1 MKRKEKNKIFN
12 LEQKTLNIIGIALST
27 LVIIAI
33 TIYYGIQLNRED
45 IDRKTLNII
54 GISLSLIIILIV
66 TIYYSFQ
73 MNREYTN
80 GDKRLPFTIEKNT
93 IITVLDGQR
102 KTIENDNQN
111 EMLEIGIIDDI
122 YLDLKLNDEKN
133 KKIKSITLDKFDITN
148 EFEDT
153 KKIKIVPI
161 SENLTE
167 KKEDKT
173 LENGKIEFKIEHKN
187 DEENSKVRVGFRLYH
202 EKISEKKVKKDEIIT
217 YGKGLVDNNNDV
229 EKYNLAKI
237 KFKVNITMDNNEE
250 YETIINIDKVG
261 MERKDFGLFKEE
273 NGKKVKIIKKY
284 LQN

>member
-1 MKRKEKNKIFN
+1 MKRKEKKKI
-12 LEQKTLNIIGIALST
+12 I
-27 LVIIAI
+27 
-33 TIYYGIQLNRED
+33 D

-133 KKIKSITLDKFDITN
+133 KKIKSITLDKFDITH

>member
-1 MKRKEKNKIFN
+1 MKRKEKNKI
-12 LEQKTLNIIGIALST
+12 I
-27 LVIIAI
+27 
-33 TIYYGIQLNRED
+33 D

-93 IITVLDGQR
+93 IITILDGQR

-167 KKEDKT
+167 KKEDKA

-217 YGKGLVDNNNDV
+217 YGKGLVDNNNDI
-229 EKYNLAKI
+229 EKYNLSKI

-250 YETIINIDKVG
+250 YETSINIDKVG

>member
-1 MKRKEKNKIFN
+1 MKRKEKKKI
-12 LEQKTLNIIGIALST
+12 I
-27 LVIIAI
+27 
-33 TIYYGIQLNRED
+33 D
-45 IDRKTLNII
+45 IDKKTLNII

-66 TIYYSFQ
+66 TVYYLFQ
-73 MNREYTN
+73 MNREYNN

-167 KKEDKT
+167 KKEDNEIK
-173 LENGKIEFKIEHKN
+173 KQKKQYQ
-187 DEENSKVRVGFRLYH
+187 DMKV
-202 EKISEKKVKKDEIIT
+202 
-217 YGKGLVDNNNDV
+217 VDL
-229 EKYNLAKI
+229 KM
-237 KFKVNITMDNNEE
+237 KVNNLKLGYTWNQIKTMPKKKLIEILIKNNQEE
-250 YETIINIDKVG
+250 
-261 MERKDFGLFKEE
+261 
-273 NGKKVKIIKKY
+273 
-284 LQN
+284 

>member
-1 MKRKEKNKIFN
+1 MKRKEKKKI
-12 LEQKTLNIIGIALST
+12 I
-27 LVIIAI
+27 
-33 TIYYGIQLNRED
+33 D
-45 IDRKTLNII
+45 IDKKTLNII

-66 TIYYSFQ
+66 TVYYLFQ
-73 MNREYTN
+73 MNREYNN

-187 DEENSKVRVGFRLYH
+187 NEENSKVRVGFRLYH

-217 YGKGLVDNNNDV
+217 YGKGLVNNNNDI

>member
-1 MKRKEKNKIFN
+1 MKRKEKKKI
-12 LEQKTLNIIGIALST
+12 I
-27 LVIIAI
+27 
-33 TIYYGIQLNRED
+33 D

-217 YGKGLVDNNNDV
+217 YGKGLVDNNNDI
-229 EKYNLAKI
+229 EKYNLSKI

>member
-1 MKRKEKNKIFN
+1 MKRKEKKKI
-12 LEQKTLNIIGIALST
+12 I
-27 LVIIAI
+27 
-33 TIYYGIQLNRED
+33 D

-80 GDKRLPFTIEKNT
+80 SDKRLPFTIEKNT

-167 KKEDKT
+167 KKEDKA

-217 YGKGLVDNNNDV
+217 YGKGLVDNNNDI
-229 EKYNLAKI
+229 EKYNLSKI

-250 YETIINIDKVG
+250 YETSINIDKVG

>member
-1 MKRKEKNKIFN
+1 MKRKEKKKI
-12 LEQKTLNIIGIALST
+12 I
-27 LVIIAI
+27 
-33 TIYYGIQLNRED
+33 D
-45 IDRKTLNII
+45 IDKKTLNII

-66 TIYYSFQ
+66 TVYYLFQ
-73 MNREYTN
+73 MNREYNN

-217 YGKGLVDNNNDV
+217 YGKGLVNNNNDI

>member
-1 MKRKEKNKIFN
+1 MKRKEKKKI
-12 LEQKTLNIIGIALST
+12 I
-27 LVIIAI
+27 
-33 TIYYGIQLNRED
+33 D

-80 GDKRLPFTIEKNT
+80 GDKRLPFIIEKNT

-148 EFEDT
+148 EFEDI

-161 SENLTE
+161 SENLRE

-217 YGKGLVDNNNDV
+217 YGKGLVDNNNDI

-250 YETIINIDKVG
+250 YETSINIDKVG

>member
-1 MKRKEKNKIFN
+1 MKRKEKKKI
-12 LEQKTLNIIGIALST
+12 I
-27 LVIIAI
+27 
-33 TIYYGIQLNRED
+33 D

-133 KKIKSITLDKFDITN
+133 KKIKTITLDKFDITN
-148 EFEDT
+148 EFEDI

-217 YGKGLVDNNNDV
+217 YGKGLVDNNNDI

-250 YETIINIDKVG
+250 YETSINIDKVG
-261 MERKDFGLFKEE
+261 MERKEFGLFKEE

>member
-1 MKRKEKNKIFN
+1 MKRKEKKKI
-12 LEQKTLNIIGIALST
+12 I
-27 LVIIAI
+27 
-33 TIYYGIQLNRED
+33 D

-148 EFEDT
+148 EFEDI

-202 EKISEKKVKKDEIIT
+202 EKISEKKVKKYEIIT
-217 YGKGLVDNNNDV
+217 YGKGLVDNNNDI

-250 YETIINIDKVG
+250 YETSINIDKVG

>member
-1 MKRKEKNKIFN
+1 MKRKEKKKI
-12 LEQKTLNIIGIALST
+12 I
-27 LVIIAI
+27 
-33 TIYYGIQLNRED
+33 D

-54 GISLSLIIILIV
+54 GILLSLIIILIV

-73 MNREYTN
+73 MNREYIN

-217 YGKGLVDNNNDV
+217 YGKGLADNNNDI
-229 EKYNLAKI
+229 EKYNLSKI

-250 YETIINIDKVG
+250 YETSINIDKVG

>member
-1 MKRKEKNKIFN
+1 MKRKEKNKI
-12 LEQKTLNIIGIALST
+12 I
-27 LVIIAI
+27 
-33 TIYYGIQLNRED
+33 D

-187 DEENSKVRVGFRLYH
+187 NEENSKVRVGFRLYH

-217 YGKGLVDNNNDV
+217 YGKGLVNNNNDI

>member
-1 MKRKEKNKIFN
+1 MKRKEKKKI
-12 LEQKTLNIIGIALST
+12 I
-27 LVIIAI
+27 
-33 TIYYGIQLNRED
+33 D

-54 GISLSLIIILIV
+54 GILLSLIIILIV

-80 GDKRLPFTIEKNT
+80 GDRRLPFTIEKNT

-133 KKIKSITLDKFDITN
+133 KKIKTITLDKFDITN
-148 EFEDT
+148 EFEDI

-250 YETIINIDKVG
+250 YETSINIDKVG

>member
-1 MKRKEKNKIFN
+1 MKRKEKKKI
-12 LEQKTLNIIGIALST
+12 I
-27 LVIIAI
+27 
-33 TIYYGIQLNRED
+33 D

>member
-1 MKRKEKNKIFN
+1 MKRKEKNKI
-12 LEQKTLNIIGIALST
+12 I
-27 LVIIAI
+27 
-33 TIYYGIQLNRED
+33 D

-167 KKEDKT
+167 KKEDKA

-217 YGKGLVDNNNDV
+217 YGKGLVDNNNDI
-229 EKYNLAKI
+229 EKYNLSKI

-250 YETIINIDKVG
+250 YETSINIDKVG

-273 NGKKVKIIKKY
+273 NGKKGKIIKKY

>member
-1 MKRKEKNKIFN
+1 MKRKEKKKI
-12 LEQKTLNIIGIALST
+12 I
-27 LVIIAI
+27 
-33 TIYYGIQLNRED
+33 D

-217 YGKGLVDNNNDV
+217 YGKGLVDNNNDI

-250 YETIINIDKVG
+250 YEISINIDKVG
-261 MERKDFGLFKEE
+261 MERKEFGLFKEE

>member
-1 MKRKEKNKIFN
+1 MKRKEKKKI
-12 LEQKTLNIIGIALST
+12 I
-27 LVIIAI
+27 
-33 TIYYGIQLNRED
+33 D

-153 KKIKIVPI
+153 KKIKIVQK

-167 KKEDKT
+167 KKEDKA

-217 YGKGLVDNNNDV
+217 YGKGLVDNNNDI

-250 YETIINIDKVG
+250 YETSINIDKVG

>member
-1 MKRKEKNKIFN
+1 MKRKEKNKI
-12 LEQKTLNIIGIALST
+12 I
-27 LVIIAI
+27 
-33 TIYYGIQLNRED
+33 D

-167 KKEDKT
+167 KKEDKA

-217 YGKGLVDNNNDV
+217 YGKGLADNNNDI
-229 EKYNLAKI
+229 EKYNLSKI

-250 YETIINIDKVG
+250 YETSINIDKVG

>member
-1 MKRKEKNKIFN
+1 MKRKEKKKI
-12 LEQKTLNIIGIALST
+12 I
-27 LVIIAI
+27 
-33 TIYYGIQLNRED
+33 D

-167 KKEDKT
+167 KKEDKS

-217 YGKGLVDNNNDV
+217 YGKGLVDNNNDI
-229 EKYNLAKI
+229 EKYNLSKI

-250 YETIINIDKVG
+250 YETSINIDKVG

>member
-1 MKRKEKNKIFN
+1 MKRKEKNKI
-12 LEQKTLNIIGIALST
+12 I
-27 LVIIAI
+27 
-33 TIYYGIQLNRED
+33 D

-167 KKEDKT
+167 KKEDKA

-217 YGKGLVDNNNDV
+217 YGKGLVDNNNDI
-229 EKYNLAKI
+229 EKYNLSKI
-237 KFKVNITMDNNEE
+237 KFKVNITMDNDEE
-250 YETIINIDKVG
+250 YETSINIDKVG

>member
-1 MKRKEKNKIFN
+1 MKRKEKKKI
-12 LEQKTLNIIGIALST
+12 I
-27 LVIIAI
+27 
-33 TIYYGIQLNRED
+33 D

-261 MERKDFGLFKEE
+261 MERKEFGLFKEE

>member
-1 MKRKEKNKIFN
+1 MKRKEKKKI
-12 LEQKTLNIIGIALST
+12 I
-27 LVIIAI
+27 
-33 TIYYGIQLNRED
+33 D

-217 YGKGLVDNNNDV
+217 YGKGLVDNNNDI

>member
-1 MKRKEKNKIFN
+1 MKRKEKKKI
-12 LEQKTLNIIGIALST
+12 I
-27 LVIIAI
+27 
-33 TIYYGIQLNRED
+33 D

-167 KKEDKT
+167 KKEDKS

-217 YGKGLVDNNNDV
+217 YGKGLVDNNNDI
-229 EKYNLAKI
+229 EKYNLSKI
-237 KFKVNITMDNNEE
+237 KFKVNIIMDNNEE
-250 YETIINIDKVG
+250 YETSINIDKVG

>member
-1 MKRKEKNKIFN
+1 MKRKEKNKI
-12 LEQKTLNIIGIALST
+12 I
-27 LVIIAI
+27 
-33 TIYYGIQLNRED
+33 D

-167 KKEDKT
+167 KKEDKA

-217 YGKGLVDNNNDV
+217 YGKGLVDNNNDI
-229 EKYNLAKI
+229 EKYNLSKI

-250 YETIINIDKVG
+250 YETSINIDKVG
-261 MERKDFGLFKEE
+261 MERKEFGLFKEE

>member
-1 MKRKEKNKIFN
+1 MKRKEKKKI
-12 LEQKTLNIIGIALST
+12 I
-27 LVIIAI
+27 
-33 TIYYGIQLNRED
+33 D

-80 GDKRLPFTIEKNT
+80 GDKILPFTIEKNT

-102 KTIENDNQN
+102 KIIENDNQN

-173 LENGKIEFKIEHKN
+173 LENGKIELKIEHKN

>member
-1 MKRKEKNKIFN
+1 MKRKEKN
-12 LEQKTLNIIGIALST
+12 QII
-27 LVIIAI
+27 
-33 TIYYGIQLNRED
+33 D

-122 YLDLKLNDEKN
+122 YLDEKN

-167 KKEDKT
+167 KKEDKA

-217 YGKGLVDNNNDV
+217 YGKGLVDNNNDI
-229 EKYNLAKI
+229 EKYNLSKI
-237 KFKVNITMDNNEE
+237 NFDINIIMDNNEE
-250 YETIINIDKVG
+250 YKTNMAIDKVG
-261 MERKDFGLFKEE
+261 MERKEFGLFKEE
-273 NGKKVKIIKKY
+273 NEKKVKIVKKY

>member
-1 MKRKEKNKIFN
+1 MKRKEKNKI
-12 LEQKTLNIIGIALST
+12 I
-27 LVIIAI
+27 
-33 TIYYGIQLNRED
+33 D

-261 MERKDFGLFKEE
+261 MERKEFGLFKEE

>member
-1 MKRKEKNKIFN
+1 MKRKEKKKI
-12 LEQKTLNIIGIALST
+12 I
-27 LVIIAI
+27 
-33 TIYYGIQLNRED
+33 D

-80 GDKRLPFTIEKNT
+80 GDKRLPFIIEKNT

-148 EFEDT
+148 EFEDI

-202 EKISEKKVKKDEIIT
+202 EKISEKKVKKDEIVT
-217 YGKGLVDNNNDV
+217 YGKGLVDNNNDI
-229 EKYNLAKI
+229 EKYNLSKI

>member
-1 MKRKEKNKIFN
+1 MKRKEKKKI
-12 LEQKTLNIIGIALST
+12 I
-27 LVIIAI
+27 
-33 TIYYGIQLNRED
+33 D

-122 YLDLKLNDEKN
+122 YLDLKLNDGKN

-217 YGKGLVDNNNDV
+217 YGKGLVDNNNDI

>member
-1 MKRKEKNKIFN
+1 MKRKEKKKI
-12 LEQKTLNIIGIALST
+12 I
-27 LVIIAI
+27 
-33 TIYYGIQLNRED
+33 D
-45 IDRKTLNII
+45 IDRQTLNII

>member
-1 MKRKEKNKIFN
+1 MKRKEKNKI
-12 LEQKTLNIIGIALST
+12 I
-27 LVIIAI
+27 
-33 TIYYGIQLNRED
+33 D

-73 MNREYTN
+73 MNREYIN

-167 KKEDKT
+167 KKEDKA

-187 DEENSKVRVGFRLYH
+187 DEKNSKVRVGFRLYH

-217 YGKGLVDNNNDV
+217 YGKGLVDNNNDI
-229 EKYNLAKI
+229 EKYNLSKI
-237 KFKVNITMDNNEE
+237 KFKVNINMDNNEE
-250 YETIINIDKVG
+250 YETSINIDKVG

>member
-1 MKRKEKNKIFN
+1 MKRKEKKKI
-12 LEQKTLNIIGIALST
+12 I
-27 LVIIAI
+27 
-33 TIYYGIQLNRED
+33 D

-80 GDKRLPFTIEKNT
+80 GDKRLPFIVEKNT

-148 EFEDT
+148 EFENT
-153 KKIKIVPI
+153 KKIKIVAI

-217 YGKGLVDNNNDV
+217 YGKGLVDNNNDI

-237 KFKVNITMDNNEE
+237 KFKVNISMDNNEE
-250 YETIINIDKVG
+250 YETSINIDKVG

>member
-1 MKRKEKNKIFN
+1 MKRKEKKKI
-12 LEQKTLNIIGIALST
+12 I
-27 LVIIAI
+27 
-33 TIYYGIQLNRED
+33 D

-54 GISLSLIIILIV
+54 GVSLSLIIILIV

-148 EFEDT
+148 EFEDI

-217 YGKGLVDNNNDV
+217 YGKGLVDNNNDI
-229 EKYNLAKI
+229 EKYNLSKI

-250 YETIINIDKVG
+250 YETSINIDKVG

>member
-1 MKRKEKNKIFN
+1 MKRKEKKKI
-12 LEQKTLNIIGIALST
+12 I
-27 LVIIAI
+27 
-33 TIYYGIQLNRED
+33 D

-54 GISLSLIIILIV
+54 GISLSLLIILIV

-148 EFEDT
+148 EFEDI

-217 YGKGLVDNNNDV
+217 YGKGLVDNNNDI
-229 EKYNLAKI
+229 EKYNLSKI
-237 KFKVNITMDNNEE
+237 KFKVNINMDNNEE
-250 YETIINIDKVG
+250 YETSINIDKVG